1 MSTFDIHRQHD
12 LGLTAARALATGWA
26 DAARDKHQMECSL
39 SERPDSSRV
48 VFSRPGVRGE
58 LQATAT
64 TFDLSV
70 TLGFLLA
77 AFGPRIRT
85 EIERNVDD
93 SLAKASAAVAATGG
107 SCDGAV
113 GNGSA

>member
-1 MSTFDIHRQHD
+1 M
-12 LGLTAARALATGWA
+12 GWA
-26 DAARDKHQMECSL
+26 DAAREKHQMDCSL
-39 SERPDSSRV
+39 SERPESSRV
-48 VFSRPGVRGE
+48 VFTRPGVRGE

-77 AFGPRIRT
+77 AFGPRIRS

-93 SLAKASAAVAATGG
+93 ALAKAHAAVAMTG
-107 SCDGAV
+107 SVRDGAV
-113 GNGSA
+113 GDGSGRAG